1 MVKKRNFMVF
11 RALFCL
17 KYISS
22 QDDILQRE
30 ALARVLLEERKQHF
44 KIINKF
50 IMAAQK
56 THNACNKTKKSKF
69 VKTLTFLGSY

>member
-22 QDDILQRE
+22 KDDIRE
-30 ALARVLLEERKQHF
+30 ALARVLLEERKHNIN
-44 KIINKF
+44 KVINKF

-56 THNACNKTKKSKF
+56 MHNGCNKTKKSKF